1 MTKNIKELV
10 EEAGVKLVPI
20 GEGIYR
26 GSSPFKVSINHT
38 PSFTV
43 YSLTNSWFDFG
54 MSMGGD
60 AASFIAKLEGISYK
74 AAKEKLEGDTEV
86 LELITQTL
94 DGLSVRDE
102 VDYSNELNIS
112 VSKTCRDIM
121 LKEPK
126 KITIVMEF
134 LKNLDMVLHKG
145 PISAIVMKEMIQSSK
160 ELENG

>member
-1 MTKNIKELV
+1 MSQKNIKELV

-26 GSSPFKVSINHT
+26 GSSPFKISINHT

-86 LELITQTL
+86 LEIITQTL
-94 DGLSVRDE
+94 DGLAVKEE
-102 VDYSNELNIS
+102 VDYSDELNMS
-112 VSKTCRDIM
+112 VSKTCRDIIYRRPE
-121 LKEPK
+121 LVDK
-126 KITIVMEF
+126 VMRF
-134 LKNLDMVLHKG
+134 LCELDKVLQSSVSSV
-145 PISAIVMKEMIQSSK
+145 IMKEWIERSR
-160 ELENG
+160 ELEK